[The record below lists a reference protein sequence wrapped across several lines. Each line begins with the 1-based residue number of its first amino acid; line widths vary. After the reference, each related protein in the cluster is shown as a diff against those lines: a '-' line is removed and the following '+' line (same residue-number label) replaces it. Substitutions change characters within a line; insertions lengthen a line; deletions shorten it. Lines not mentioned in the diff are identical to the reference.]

1 MERQRIACSGE
12 QCVMIELAA
21 GAVLIALVARVS
33 DGDSIVLAN
42 GPRVRLEGVAAPE
55 LRERAGGT
63 AADALRALALG
74 REARCVASGY
84 RSYDREVMTCD
95 VDGLDLGR
103 VMIAIGM
110 ARGCLVRGERRYPPE
125 LDRADAVPRT
135 LPRYCR

>member
-1 MERQRIACSGE
+1 MVTG
-12 QCVMIELAA
+12 LAA
-21 GAVLIALVARVS
+21 GAVLIAIVAHVA
-33 DGDSIVLAN
+33 DGDTLRLAD
-42 GPRVRLEGVAAPE
+42 GPRVRLDGIAAPE
-55 LRERAGGT
+55 IKERAGGA

-84 RSYDREVMTCD
+84 RSYDREVMACE
-95 VDGLDLGR
+95 VDELDLGR

-125 LDRADAVPRT
+125 LDRVDAVPRT